1 MSLYVYEEILLLNT
15 SNYKLMPL
23 RKKKLKSITLENYE
37 LFLSSPSIY
46 SANFWYWKFYISKVH
61 KIFNSKLLGQENLS
75 YYKALYNTQFNNKN
89 LIIVISNADYLNLS
103 ISSTGIYWNYYILGI
118 GAI

>member
-1 MSLYVYEEILLLNT
+1 MSLYVYEETLLLNT

-46 SANFWYWKFYISKVH
+46 SANF
-61 KIFNSKLLGQENLS
+61 
-75 YYKALYNTQFNNKN
+75 
-89 LIIVISNADYLNLS
+89 
-103 ISSTGIYWNYYILGI
+103 
-118 GAI
+118 